1 MCPMYH
7 WVPRRIEA
15 HVKLCVL
22 SLLMERVA
30 EIECND
36 TWSRIQLMERVAEIE
51 CNDTW
56 SRIQHNLEGLQVSEF
71 RTNSH
76 KFFRRN
82 ETTPNICNILKKLKV
97 PTPNLAFELEKL

>member
-7 WVPRRIEA
+7 WAPRRIET

-22 SLLMERVA
+22 SLL
-30 EIECND
+30 I
-36 TWSRIQLMERVAEIE
+36 ERVAEIE

-56 SRIQHNLEGLQVSEF
+56 SRIQHNLEGLQMTEF

-82 ETTPNICNILKKLKV
+82 EITSNVRNLLNKLKI
-97 PTPNLAFELEKL
+97 PTPNLVIELEKL

>member
-22 SLLMERVA
+22 SLFIERIA

-36 TWSRIQLMERVAEIE
+36 TW
-51 CNDTW
+51 N
-56 SRIQHNLEGLQVSEF
+56 RIQHNLEGLQVSEF
-71 RTNSH
+71 RINSH

-82 ETTPNICNILKKLKV
+82 EITSNIRNTLRRLKV
-97 PTPNLAFELEKL
+97 PTPNLVAELEKL